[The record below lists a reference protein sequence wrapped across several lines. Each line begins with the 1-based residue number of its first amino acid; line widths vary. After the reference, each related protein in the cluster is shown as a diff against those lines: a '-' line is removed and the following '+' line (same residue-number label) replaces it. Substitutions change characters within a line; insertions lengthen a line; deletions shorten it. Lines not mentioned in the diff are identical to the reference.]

1 MGSTTGASDLQ
12 TQATANVIGSV
23 AGSLTASN
31 ARAISLSRFSKF
43 EENDKSVKTY
53 PFEAFF
59 TSNEP
64 TTYHQENRFEGKSNY
79 LAYKPT
85 GEVWE

>member
-12 TQATANVIGSV
+12 TQATAGVVASV

-31 ARAISLSRFSKF
+31 ARAISVSRFSKF
-43 EENDKSVKTY
+43 EENDKSVKSY
-53 PFEAFF
+53 PFQAFF

-64 TTYHQENRFEGKSNY
+64 TTYH
-79 LAYKPT
+79 
-85 GEVWE
+85 